1 MIPKCVQNKK
11 MSNKVQQSVL
21 PMFSP
26 HFGFFCALLLTTPR
40 ATWNLSVK
48 YNREEKN
55 CQGNV
60 IFVSVLH

>member
-1 MIPKCVQNKK
+1 MCLEQK

-21 PMFSP
+21 LMFSP
-26 HFGFFCALLLTTPR
+26 HFGFFCEQLLTTPS

-55 CQGNV
+55 CQGNI
-60 IFVSVLH
+60 IFVPVLQ